1 MGLFSALTAAALLLA
16 TARPGR
22 AWASAA
28 FNQTLKLQGIS
39 FHLQSSGEG
48 SEQQLTI
55 TTSGA
60 KPPIKPIRQ
69 SVSGQ
74 VVGAVLG
81 RPVRIALLDGSL
93 LERQFWL
100 LLFFLT
106 PSWELVAIAE
116 NLEDLR
122 GELADDKVPT
132 PDLVIADP
140 TGLCRRCPV
149 SCLGDLESCPLLS
162 LREAIE
168 GLPPVLLHLRKGD
181 MSLACRAMSAGVK
194 GLQLHGRGLMGLR
207 DAALAVVSGNVWIDP
222 DLSSDLLG
230 MLRAAVSAPEAAANG
245 DAEML
250 LSPREREV
258 LQGLGV
264 VPRWQRWRGCW
275 CSRKTPSRPTC
286 AASTKN
292 SASTTAR
299 IPCCGPALRGS
310 WDRQGVKGARL

>member
-122 GELADDKVPT
+122 EELANDTVPT

-140 TGLCRRCPV
+140 TGLCKRCPV

-258 LQGLGV
+258 LQALEGGAKVAEVARLLVLSENTIKTHLRRIYEKLGV
-264 VPRWQRWRGCW
+264 DNRQDALLR
-275 CSRKTPSRPTC
+275 
-286 AASTKN
+286 
-292 SASTTAR
+292 AR
-299 IPCCGPALRGS
+299 VTGQLG
-310 WDRQGVKGARL
+310 

>member
-222 DLSSDLLG
+222 DLSSDLLS
-230 MLRAAVSAPEAAANG
+230 MLRAAATLPETGANG
-245 DAEML
+245 DAEVL

-258 LQGLGV
+258 LQALEGGAKVAEVARLLVLSENTIKTHLRRIYEKLGV
-264 VPRWQRWRGCW
+264 DNRQDALLR
-275 CSRKTPSRPTC
+275 
-286 AASTKN
+286 
-292 SASTTAR
+292 AR
-299 IPCCGPALRGS
+299 VTGQLG
-310 WDRQGVKGARL
+310 